1 PNQPVPVEKQVAIIY
16 IAGQGYL
23 DGVPVSAIQ
32 KFEKE
37 FYTFLDTE
45 KPDILESIRREKALT
60 DDIKAKL
67 DAAVKEFKQK
77 VAF

>member
-1 PNQPVPVEKQVAIIY
+1 MFR
-16 IAGQGYL
+16 L
-23 DGVPVSAIQ
+23 CIQ

-37 FYTFLDTE
+37 FYVFLDTE
-45 KPDILESIRREKALT
+45 KPDILEAIRREKALT